1 MFCSEYPQ
9 ISLPAFRLIFL
20 QVLIGFPQMSVLC
33 LWELTVRDS
42 AAEVVLAL
50 FFFVSMTVSLIWA
63 ALKVWRIARRSVS
76 MHKNPAYILYSD
88 PSALNKWGF
97 LYVQFRATAYY
108 FIMPT
113 LAYILV
119 KSLFIAFGQG
129 NGTAQAIGLL
139 IVEAVFLIVVSILRP
154 WMDKKTNAFNIAIA
168 ALNFLNVIFLLMFT
182 QVFNQPVSCVS
193 SVSYRNTQLTVV

>member
-1 MFCSEYPQ
+1 MLYSEYPQ
-9 ISLPAFRLIFL
+9 ISLSTFRLTAV

-50 FFFVSMTVSLIWA
+50 FFFVSMIVSLIWA

-108 FIMPT
+108 FIMPM

-168 ALNFLNVIFLLMFT
+168 ALNFLNVIFLLLFT
-182 QVFNQPVSCVS
+182 QVFNQPVSYTSRVS
-193 SVSYRNTQLTVV
+193 FRDSQLIMI